1 MVAGERL
8 ICVLEEG
15 RSNLVA
21 ESSGGDLR
29 LSGTARLAAWAPV
42 ANNLLLPAML
52 DGQSAILMVET
63 DTPGIT
69 VRSYR
74 LIDGRPAADLS
85 FDCLCALD
93 AVLLTGAAAREALAA
108 AYDHGTAA
116 VCGHAVG
123 LMRRMIADTRVY
135 LLDREQFGSPL
146 AGFQALQH
154 RFVDMFM
161 EAEQADAAALLAAL
175 ACDEDPTKDGCDR
188 ARAVSAAKIVTNRA
202 LRYISQNA
210 VQLHGAMGMTEELPV
225 GHFFRRAAA
234 IELEFGQSD
243 AHVRRYNSAW
253 TSAQRPAQA
262 A

>member
-1 MVAGERL
+1 M
-8 ICVLEEG
+8 
-15 RSNLVA
+15 
-21 ESSGGDLR
+21 
-29 LSGTARLAAWAPV
+29 
-42 ANNLLLPAML
+42 
-52 DGQSAILMVET
+52 
-63 DTPGIT
+63 
-69 VRSYR
+69 
-74 LIDGRPAADLS
+74 
-85 FDCLCALD
+85 
-93 AVLLTGAAAREALAA
+93 LLTGAAAREALAA